1 MIETTVLRLMIAVTV
16 PIASA
21 LVVEQFPKT
30 AVADVPFA
38 FQVADRA
45 LPPGTYSVKQT
56 DRGRVIRIQN
66 EKVSDASAEFRAPKR
81 KFGQAKGAR
90 LVFDSYSGHYCL
102 SEIWFD
108 ADGRGL
114 VLNRSLAAQGAS
126 SNPAGFKAAAAEIR
140 YVRFQ

>member
-45 LPPGTYSVKQT
+45 LPPGKATIGSDDEERILRKGKLSLTGGPAMVEIVKL
-56 DRGRVIRIQN
+56 DLIQRR
-66 EKVSDASAEFRAPKR
+66 ASCARRRLFP
-81 KFGQAKGAR
+81 GGAKI
-90 LVFDSYSGHYCL
+90 V
-102 SEIWFD
+102 
-108 ADGRGL
+108 
-114 VLNRSLAAQGAS
+114 
-126 SNPAGFKAAAAEIR
+126 AGE
-140 YVRFQ
+140 QD